1 MSWRDWRK
9 KLSFRAKKEVPDGLF
24 LTCQGCQKMI
34 YKKHKEEANEVCPEC
49 DYHFYLSSQKRLDTL
64 LDPDS
69 FDPLF
74 EDLTSTDPLNFTDRE
89 AYAERLVKSQEKT
102 GLKDAVIVGTGRIE
116 GKGICLAIMDF
127 TFMGGSMGS
136 VVGEKIARVTEHAI
150 EHRHPLIIF
159 SASGGARMQEG
170 ALSLMQMAKTCCAL
184 AKLREE
190 GMIFISVLTNPTT
203 AGVLASYAGVG
214 DVIIA
219 EPKALIG
226 FTGPRVIKE
235 TIRQDLPDG
244 FQRSEFMLDHGLIDM
259 IVHRQDLRTRL
270 SEILEYSPGPPRA
283 EYAKGNGTPDSPETA
298 EAQPAESEQHDETED
313 RDETAQETSSQANE
327 SDGEPVP
334 SDQNSDNDPEASL
347 SETTT

>member
-1 MSWRDWRK
+1 
-9 KLSFRAKKEVPDGLF
+9 
-24 LTCQGCQKMI
+24 MI

-49 DYHFYLSSQKRLDTL
+49 DYHFYLPSQKRLDSL
-64 LDPDS
+64 LDPDT
-69 FDPLF
+69 FEPLF
-74 EDLTSTDPLNFTDRE
+74 GNLTSTDPLHFTDRE
-89 AYAERLVKSQEKT
+89 AYAERLVKSQAKT

-116 GKGICLAIMDF
+116 GKGICLALMDF

-136 VVGEKIARVTEHAI
+136 VVGEKITRITEHAF
-150 EHRHPLIIF
+150 EHKYPLIII

-184 AKLREE
+184 AKLRDA
-190 GMIFISVLTNPTT
+190 GLIYISVLTNPTT

-235 TIRQDLPDG
+235 TIRQDLPEG
-244 FQRSEFMLDHGLIDM
+244 FQRSEFLLAHGLIDM
-259 IVHRQDLRTRL
+259 IVHRQELRARL
-270 SEILEYSPGPPRA
+270 SEILEYSPGPPRV
-283 EYAKGNGTPDSPETA
+283 EYTKSNGVPTSPAAMAALPPSSEQPDADKQEIPT
-298 EAQPAESEQHDETED
+298 EANENESE
-313 RDETAQETSSQANE
+313 
-327 SDGEPVP
+327 PVQD
-334 SDQNSDNDPEASL
+334 DQNSENDPEASL

>member
-1 MSWRDWRK
+1 
-9 KLSFRAKKEVPDGLF
+9 
-24 LTCQGCQKMI
+24 MI

-49 DYHFYLSSQKRLDTL
+49 DYHFYLPSHKRLESL

-69 FDPLF
+69 FEPLF

-89 AYAERLVKSQEKT
+89 AYADRLVKSQEKT

-116 GKGICLAIMDF
+116 GKGFCLALMDF

-136 VVGEKIARVTEHAI
+136 VVGEKIARVTEHAL
-150 EHRHPLIIF
+150 EHRHPLIII

-190 GMIFISVLTNPTT
+190 GLIFVSVLTNPTT

-235 TIRQDLPDG
+235 TIRQDLPEG
-244 FQRSEFMLDHGLIDM
+244 FQRSEFLLDHGLIDM
-259 IVHRQDLRTRL
+259 IVHRQDLRAKL
-270 SEILEYSPGPPRA
+270 GEILEYSPGPPRV
-283 EYAKGNGTPDSPETA
+283 EYVEGNGAPASPESA
-298 EAQPAESEQHDETED
+298 EAEPPESDQEETE
-313 RDETAQETSSQANE
+313 QEAPSEDDE
-327 SDGEPVP
+327 SDGEAVPTGQNPV
-334 SDQNSDNDPEASL
+334 NDSEASL
-347 SETTT
+347 SETAT